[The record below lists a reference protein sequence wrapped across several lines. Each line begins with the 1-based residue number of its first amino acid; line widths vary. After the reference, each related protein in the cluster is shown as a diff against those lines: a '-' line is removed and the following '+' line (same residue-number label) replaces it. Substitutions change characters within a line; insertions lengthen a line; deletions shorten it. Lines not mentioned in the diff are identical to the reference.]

1 MKGLIEMLSKAD
13 STLHCIS
20 CECHCQLAPERTL
33 RSHYCDSASFSV
45 WPEKNI
51 YFRKGITERILKHH
65 HNLLT
70 RGFVFVDL
78 SLPNLRYFVNN
89 QWINSLSSANM
100 NIILVADNRMRAL
113 ANYWL
118 KESDKI
124 RAVIY
129 SDDAHDSL
137 NIKMR
142 RVFSGMRLYDKK
154 TPVLNHVEFTILK
167 CILDG
172 KSAPQIATEHNINIK
187 AVYVHK
193 QRLEKKFGLH
203 IYKIINTSL

>member
-1 MKGLIEMLSKAD
+1 MKGLIDMLSKTDA
-13 STLHCIS
+13 TLHCIS
-20 CECHCQLAPERTL
+20 CECHCQLAPEHTL

-51 YFRKGITERILKHH
+51 YFRKGVAERILKHH

-70 RGFVFVDL
+70 RGFVFVDF
-78 SLPNLRYFVNN
+78 SLPNLRNFLSN
-89 QWINSLSSANM
+89 QWINNLSNANV
-100 NIILVADNRMRAL
+100 NIILIADNRMRAL

-118 KESDKI
+118 KESDRI

-129 SDDAHDSL
+129 NDDKHDLL
-137 NIKMR
+137 NTKMR
-142 RVFSGMRLYDKK
+142 RIFSGMTLYDKK
-154 TPVLNHVEFTILK
+154 TPILNHVEFTILK

-172 KSAPQIATEHNINIK
+172 KSAPQVSAECNINIK

-193 QRLEKKFGLH
+193 QRLEKKIGLH
-203 IYKIINTSL
+203 IYKIINTTL